1 MKLLLSYLSLHLKI
15 ELEYKSSFIMT
26 IIAQVFYILAELIT
40 IISVISKFE
49 LFDFLNINEVLFNF
63 SILWL
68 GYALMEM
75 FGRGFDMFAQL
86 IIHGDFDILLIRP
99 RSLFIQIFGS
109 KIAYEK
115 VGRVIVVLGLFIYS
129 VAHLITEWTILKA
142 LLILFVVIGVC
153 VMYLAIFIFGA
164 ALCFVTIQGLEAI
177 NIFSS
182 GSRQV
187 GQYPM
192 QIYHKAI
199 RWIFTFIIPLTIIN
213 YYPLDYLCGR
223 TTNILYVFMPLLTFI
238 LLFLSLLTFR
248 LGVNKY
254 TSTGS

>member
-1 MKLLLSYLSLHLKI
+1 MNLLLSYLSLHLKI
-15 ELEYKSSFIMT
+15 ELEYKASFIMT
-26 IIAQVFYILAELIT
+26 IIAQVFYIVAELIT
-40 IISVISKFE
+40 IISVIAKFQ
-49 LFDFLNINEVLFNF
+49 LFDLFNINEVLFNF

-75 FGRGFDMFAQL
+75 FARGFDLFSQL
-86 IIHGDFDILLIRP
+86 VVSGDFDILLTRP
-99 RSLFIQIFGS
+99 RSLFIQILGS

-115 VGRVIVVLGLFIYS
+115 VGRVIVVFGLFLYS
-129 VAHLITEWTILKA
+129 ITHLITKWTLLK
-142 LLILFVVIGVC
+142 LLLVIFVVIGVC
-153 VMYLAIFIFGA
+153 VMYLSIFIFGA
-164 ALCFVTIQGLEAI
+164 AICFVTIQGIEAI

-192 QIYHKAI
+192 QIYHKVI
-199 RWIFTFIIPLTIIN
+199 RLIFTFIIPLTIIN

-223 TTNILYVFMPLLTFI
+223 TNNIFYVFMPLLTFI
-238 LLFLSLLTFR
+238 LLFVSLLAFR
-248 LGVNKY
+248 LGVKKY

>member
-1 MKLLLSYLSLHLKI
+1 MRLYISYLALHLKI
-15 ELEYKSSFIMT
+15 ELEYKASFIMT
-26 IIAQVFYILAELIT
+26 IIAQIFYILAELIT
-40 IISVISKFE
+40 IISVISKFQ
-49 LFDFLNINEVLFNF
+49 LFDLLNINEVLFNF

-75 FGRGFDMFAQL
+75 FGRGFDMFAST
-86 IIHGDFDILLIRP
+86 IVHGDFDILLTRP
-99 RSLFIQIFGS
+99 RSLFIQILGS

-115 VGRVIVVLGLFIYS
+115 AGRVLVVSCLFIYS
-129 VAHLITEWTILKA
+129 VLHIITEWTLLK
-142 LLILFVVIGVC
+142 LLLVIFVVIGVC

-164 ALCFVTIQGLEAI
+164 SLCFVTIQGIEAI

-199 RWIFTFIIPLTIIN
+199 RIVFTYIIPLTLIN

-223 TTNILYVFMPLLTFI
+223 TSNIFYVFMPLLTFI
-238 LLFLSLLTFR
+238 LFFISLLSFN
-248 LGVNKY
+248 LGLKKY